1 MSADKFSKPLQDHIN
16 KLYTDKN
23 NKINLG
29 SYQNMT
35 PKEFFIAI
43 RDRDKDTG
51 RVKFDSKK
59 IRSRLDA
66 KDYHTASLT
75 MEGMDNLA
83 ADIRNE
89 FKNNKTVQDIFTAK
103 TLYNTFAQYLKTQHL
118 KPVTEAF
125 TPFPKV
131 TITDAGY
138 IENVPQQRLRDIFI
152 AFLAHECNL
161 QIENPQLLKK
171 LSAAIQTGHF
181 AGIFFVKLK
190 QALSATVTL
199 ANNAESYRDITVS
212 IGGFE
217 AKEDDKESK
226 DNLNLITRMMKL
238 LLDSDYLTSN
248 IYNTQSIMA
257 QAVKRS
263 GGINPSVISELQ
275 FTGGNQYAGEVL
287 LAAGSKLDAFIAA
300 NLSDV
305 TGASATAFNDL
316 VKSLK
321 PVADLI
327 LLQAEKLSSGFDDK
341 KLLEDIKKDTDY
353 IKKLIESP
361 GSLSFLQGIGANV
374 ASLIKTGKPSN
385 VQVTKVKVQK
395 SSKTKEDIGIKKATQ
410 HMIKTL
416 SKLKSD
422 LVKNNKKIKIKIKG
436 TQIAART
443 ISLVQ
448 LQNLINDSLVDR
460 IKQNMGKGTDRKIL
474 NLRTGRL
481 AESVKVERMSE
492 SREGMITAFYSY
504 MKNPYATFSK
514 GGRQENPPSRDPKL
528 LIARSIRDIAAQKVS
543 NRLRSVNV

>member
-1 MSADKFSKPLQDHIN
+1 MSADKFSKPLQDHIS

-51 RVKFDSKK
+51 KVRFDSKK

-66 KDYHTASLT
+66 KDYHTSSLT
-75 MEGMDNLA
+75 LEGMDNLA

-89 FKNNKTVQDIFTAK
+89 FKNNATVKNIFNSTS
-103 TLYNTFAQYLKTQHL
+103 LYQNFVQYLKTQHL
-118 KPVTEAF
+118 EPVTPEF

-131 TITDAGY
+131 TIDDAGY

-152 AFLAHECNL
+152 AFLANKCNL
-161 QIENPQLLKK
+161 QIEDPQLLKK

-190 QALSATVTL
+190 QALSATVSL
-199 ANNAESYRDITVS
+199 ADDAKSYRDITVS

-217 AKEDDKESK
+217 AKEDNESK
-226 DNLNLITRMMKL
+226 DSLDLITRMMKL
-238 LLDSDYLTSN
+238 LLDSDFITSN
-248 IYNTQSIMA
+248 IYNTQSVMVK
-257 QAVKRS
+257 AVKRS
-263 GGINPSVISELQ
+263 GGIDPKVISELQ
-275 FTGGNQYAGEVL
+275 FTGGNKYAGEVL

-300 NLSDV
+300 NLSNV

-353 IKKLIESP
+353 IKKLIETP

-422 LVKNNKKIKIKIKG
+422 LAKNNKKIKIKIKG
-436 TQIAART
+436 AQIAART
-443 ISLVQ
+443 TNLLK
-448 LQNLINDSLVDR
+448 LQDLINDSLVDR
-460 IKQNMGKGTDRKIL
+460 VKQNMGKGTDTKIL
-474 NLRTGRL
+474 NLRSGRF